1 MFRAVQRYCS
11 RRYVA
16 TLLGRRLGFLQLTSC
31 TQISICL
38 LLILHI
44 AFLISVATTP
54 GLRHPASLAASTLTV
69 AGAGVALVASF
80 YEHTRSVAPSSVL
93 QTYYLTVILL
103 DVARVRTL
111 WLMDSATPAI
121 LLSLILG
128 FGSLT
133 FLLES
138 LKKTKYLTVNAS
150 TEEQSGIWDRALF
163 SWLLSMLLRGYS
175 GTLTL
180 ASLPAV
186 DSKLDSKAL
195 HGQLVKSWHRSKN
208 IRNLRK
214 RSDLTCTRSIWQQA
228 CFVAC
233 NTPRL
238 LATVCCRFLP

>member
-1 MFRAVQRYCS
+1 M
-11 RRYVA
+11 
-16 TLLGRRLGFLQLTSC
+16 LQLTSC
-31 TQISICL
+31 TQTSISL
-38 LLILHI
+38 LLILHVM
-44 AFLISVATTP
+44 FLVLVATTTR
-54 GLRHPASLAASTLTV
+54 LRRPASLAASTLTV
-69 AGAGVALVASF
+69 VGTWVALIASF
-80 YEHTRSVAPSSVL
+80 YEHTRSVAPSSAL
-93 QTYYLTVILL
+93 QTYFLTVVLL
-103 DVARVRTL
+103 DVARVRTF
-111 WLMDSATPAI
+111 WLMDNATPAI
-121 LLSLILG
+121 ILSLLLG
-128 FGSLT
+128 LEALT
-133 FLLES
+133 FSLES
-138 LKKTKYLTVNAS
+138 LKKTKSLIFDAS

-195 HGQLVKSWHRSKN
+195 HGQLVKSWHRRKN

-214 RSDLTCTRSIWQQA
+214 RSDLTCTRTIWQQA